1 MAKIGFVGLGMMGNP
16 MAQNLVR
23 AGFDVVVYDVRPE
36 ATKEAAALGAQ
47 AVPDLEHMAACDP
60 VFIMVNTGAQ
70 VEQVMAG
77 ITAGVTTGKGLLVV
91 VMATISPDLIKQ
103 VAQKAAAKGIR
114 VMDAPVSGA
123 PILAQTGGLSIMAGG
138 DAPAFESIKPYLE
151 AMGKA
156 IKHIGPLGMGL
167 AMKLVNNL
175 VGITNGY
182 VLSEAMKIGL
192 ASGLDVK
199 TMVEMMRASSGN
211 NWIVENWDAYIAF
224 LGLMA
229 AQPRSLQDFHHTA
242 AKDIETVREWTK
254 TQGWQAPVLDSVLSI
269 LNASD
274 AMTIE
279 QVQRLLD
286 ASGSSAV

>member
-23 AGFDVVVYDVRPE
+23 AGFDVVVYDIRPE

-47 AVPDLEHMAACDP
+47 AAPNLELMGASDT

-70 VEQVMAG
+70 VEQAMAG
-77 ITAGVTTGKGLLVV
+77 ISAGVTTGKGPLVV

-103 VAQKAAAKGIR
+103 VAQKAASKGIK

-123 PILAQTGGLSIMAGG
+123 PILAQTGGLSIMVGG
-138 DAPAFESIKPYLE
+138 DTTAFESIKPYLE

-182 VLSEAMKIGL
+182 VLSEALKIGL
-192 ASGLDVK
+192 ASGLDIN

-229 AQPRSLQDFHHTA
+229 AQPRLLRDFHHTA
-242 AKDIETVREWTK
+242 AKDIETVLEWTK
-254 TQGWQAPVLDSVLSI
+254 TQGWEAPVLDSVLSI

-274 AMTIE
+274 AMNIE
-279 QVQRLLD
+279 RVQGLLD
-286 ASGSSAV
+286 AARPSAL